1 MKAVTCHST
10 EGIDSLALLDVPSPL
25 VNESQVRVLT
35 EAASV
40 NFADILLTQGKY
52 QEKPQYPFSPGLEV
66 AGVVTEVA
74 ANVDESLVGKR
85 IMAPLRYGGF
95 AEEVIVPAIDLVTIP
110 DDMPAAVACTIPIAY
125 GTSYLALADR
135 ARLAS
140 GETVLVLGASG
151 GVGLTAVEIAHASG
165 ARVIAAASSQEK
177 LDIARSY
184 GADHLIN
191 YSTHSISAEVEHS
204 VGGVDVVFDPVGGD
218 AFEESMHCVNPGAR
232 ILIIGF
238 ASGKIPEIKANHLL
252 VKDVAAMGFSVGK
265 IREKSPERMR
275 EGLQQIVEWWREDK
289 IHPYISDQF
298 PLKDYREALELIRD
312 RRATGKIVLNIS
324 NKDSQ

>member
-1 MKAVTCHST
+1 MKAVICSSVG
-10 EGIDSLALLDVPSPL
+10 GIDSLTLSDVPSPALGESEVL
-25 VNESQVRVLT
+25 VRA

-40 NFADILLTQGKY
+40 NFADILLAQGKY

-66 AGVVTEVA
+66 AGVIIDVA
-74 ANVDESLVGKR
+74 VDVDQSLVGKR
-85 IMAPLRYGGF
+85 VMAPLRCGGF
-95 AEEVIVPAIDLVTIP
+95 AEEVVVPAVNLVEIP
-110 DDMPAAVACTIPIAY
+110 DDMSGTVACTIPIAY

-135 ARLAS
+135 AGLTS
-140 GETVLVLGASG
+140 DETVLVLGASG
-151 GVGLTAVEIAHASG
+151 GVGLTAVEIAHALG

-177 LDIARSY
+177 LDVARSY

-218 AFEESMHCVNPGAR
+218 AFEASMHCVNPGAR